1 VQNYRM
7 FAFINVSFQLNII
20 TITIIVYSS
29 ILAIRFLY
37 IIFSCFF
44 DDRKKFILK
53 QRRLA
58 FHE

>member
-1 VQNYRM
+1 M

-37 IIFSCFF
+37 IIFSGHVF
-44 DDRKKFILK
+44 
-53 QRRLA
+53 
-58 FHE
+58 